1 MKLAVPLKGR
11 TFAGFAVTGTLING
25 YLGSHKPEIF
35 NAPLANG
42 AIAFRVPGAMHEA
55 DLLSDLA
62 VVMIIS
68 GITTIICHRLKQPV
82 ALGYILAGLI
92 IGPHTPPF
100 MLVHDEE
107 SIQTLGNMGVV
118 LLMFSLGLEF
128 SLRKL
133 TRVGLSAFVAALLEI
148 VLMIWIGYEIGR
160 AFGWNMMDSV
170 FLGAIL
176 SISST
181 TIIVKALAELG
192 KSREPFAEIIFG
204 VLVVEDVLA
213 IILLALL
220 SGFALNGTLE
230 AGQVAGETVKL
241 ATFFAVV
248 LVAGLIGVPRLF
260 AFIARFKSDE
270 MLLVAALGLCFG
282 TSLVA
287 SKLGYSV
294 ALGAFLTGAVIAE
307 SRQIH
312 RIEALV
318 APVRDMFSAIF
329 FVTIGMLID
338 PAMLWQYAWPILIL
352 SLVVIVGKVATCSFG
367 VFVGGKDL
375 RTSLCVGMGLAQI
388 GEFSFIIAALGL
400 KLQVT
405 SDFLYPIAVAVSV
418 ITTLVTPYLIRGT
431 DGTVAWLDRTMPRPM
446 LQALSVYTSW
456 IGSFGQGRPSPL
468 LLLMRRMGRQLL
480 INLLLTVGI
489 FAFWAWV
496 GGRDE
501 SYLPAPIRSPQVHDT
516 LVWTAA
522 MIMSAPIYLAS
533 FRKVKAMGMLL
544 GEICIPTGAGGLP
557 VTAARAVVSQVFL
570 LVSLVVMTLIT
581 ILLSTTIL
589 SSLESLVMLLLV
601 VTVAATLFRSILL
614 RLYTRAELA
623 LHETLV
629 QLPLLRPE
637 EARPMPDLLHEAELE
652 TLEIP
657 AESAMALRSLR
668 EIPLR
673 AQTGA
678 SIVAIERSGERL
690 INPGPD
696 EVLRAGDR
704 VLLIGQA
711 EQLPG
716 ARELLLSSAG

>member
-1 MKLAVPLKGR
+1 
-11 TFAGFAVTGTLING
+11 
-25 YLGSHKPEIF
+25 
-35 NAPLANG
+35 
-42 AIAFRVPGAMHEA
+42 MHGLN
-55 DLLSDLA
+55 LLSDLA

-68 GITTIICHRLKQPV
+68 GITTIICHQLKQPV
-82 ALGYILAGLI
+82 ALGYILAGFI
-92 IGPHTPPF
+92 IGPYTPPF
-100 MLVHDEE
+100 MLVHDED
-107 SIQTLGNMGVV
+107 SIKTLGGMGVV

-160 AFGWNMMDSV
+160 GFGWNLMDSV

-204 VLVVEDVLA
+204 VLVVEDILA

-220 SGFALNGTLE
+220 SGFAQNGTLDT
-230 AGQVAGETVKL
+230 GNILGEMVKL
-241 ATFFAVV
+241 AVFFVVV

-260 AFIARFKSDE
+260 AFIAKFKSDE

-282 TSLVA
+282 TAFVA
-287 SKLGYSV
+287 SRLGYSV
-294 ALGAFLTGAVIAE
+294 ALGAFLIGAVIAE

-312 RIEALV
+312 RIEALT

-338 PAMLWQYAWPILIL
+338 WKMLVAYAWPILIL
-352 SLVVIVGKVATCSFG
+352 SLVVVVGKVATCSFG

-375 RTSLCVGMGLAQI
+375 RTSFRVGMGLAQI

-400 KLQVT
+400 SLKVT

-418 ITTLVTPYLIRGT
+418 VTTLVTPYLIRGS
-431 DGTVAWLDRTMPRPM
+431 DGAVGWLERKVPQPI
-446 LQALSVYTSW
+446 LQALSVYTAW
-456 IGSFGQGRPSPL
+456 ISSFGQGQASPL
-468 LLLMRRMGRQLL
+468 TLLMRRMGWQLL
-480 INLLLTVGI
+480 IDLLLTVGI
-489 FAFWAWV
+489 FALGAWV
-496 GGRDE
+496 GGWNE
-501 SYLPAPIRSPQVHDT
+501 AYLPAAIRLPQVHDS
-516 LVWTAA
+516 LVWAA
-522 MIMSAPIYLAS
+522 VMIVAAPIYLAS

-544 GEICIPTGAGGLP
+544 GEICIPLGAGGRP
-557 VTAARAVVSQVFL
+557 VETARAVISQVFV
-570 LVSLVVMTLIT
+570 LVSLVVMTVTT
-581 ILLSTTIL
+581 ILLSATIL
-589 SSLESLVMLLLV
+589 TSLESLVMLLLV
-601 VTVAATLFRSILL
+601 VIVAATIFRSILL
-614 RLYTRAELA
+614 RLYSRAEVA

-637 EARPMPDLLHEAELE
+637 EVPALHELLREAELE

-657 AESAMALRSLR
+657 AESAVALRKLR

-673 AQTGA
+673 SQTGA

-690 INPGPD
+690 VNPGPD
-696 EVLRAGDR
+696 EVLRPGDR
-704 VLLIGQA
+704 VLLLGQA

-716 ARELLLSSAG
+716 ARDLLLSTST